1 MIHVFGSSGFLG
13 SNFCK
18 WLNKKKIN
26 HLQFTSKKKLTK
38 KNSFYLYNK
47 KPFKFIKDKD
57 VVIFFIAATSVKNIK
72 DKSNFYL
79 NFNKKIKNILKIINS
94 KAYLIYIST
103 DYVYSGKNSFYNDN
117 ANPQPINLYGKLKLD
132 IEFFIKK
139 NFSNFLI
146 LRSPKIFSNNINFNT
161 LYSETYRKL
170 KNKEKLNV
178 LVDQKIQL
186 LNLDDF
192 IKIIYKIINK
202 KIKIIG
208 NYNLVGKTIT
218 RYVFAKL
225 IASKFNLEKN
235 LINPVYH
242 VTLRAAYLPKRLILK
257 SSLYN
262 KINFKCKF
270 KI

>member
-26 HLQFTSKKKLTK
+26 HLEFTSKKKLTK

-139 NFSNFLI
+139 
-146 LRSPKIFSNNINFNT
+146 
-161 LYSETYRKL
+161 
-170 KNKEKLNV
+170 
-178 LVDQKIQL
+178 
-186 LNLDDF
+186 
-192 IKIIYKIINK
+192 
-202 KIKIIG
+202 
-208 NYNLVGKTIT
+208 
-218 RYVFAKL
+218 
-225 IASKFNLEKN
+225 KF
-235 LINPVYH
+235 
-242 VTLRAAYLPKRLILK
+242 
-257 SSLYN
+257 
-262 KINFKCKF
+262 F
-270 KI
+270 